1 MYTVIYSIDFEPIT
15 VLDIPK
21 DFLDTVEKT
30 GRGILKVKDSDK
42 VCRLLCGSII
52 WPDGSLKP
60 VIVTTDEEVALYMQ
74 CSWLPGQVS
83 SVGFMKKHLRAV
95 TDKLIKA
102 MRK

>member
-21 DFLDTVEKT
+21 DFLDKVEKSGKGT
-30 GRGILKVKDSDK
+30 LRIKDTDK
-42 VCRLLCGSII
+42 TCNLLCGTII

-60 VIVTTDEEVALYMQ
+60 VIVTIDEESALYMQ
-74 CSWLPGQVS
+74 CSWLPGQIS
-83 SVGFMKKHLRAV
+83 SVGFMKKHLRAL